1 MPKYFPGVSY
11 AIVRTMPD
19 KESMDAMDGTM
30 AFVDLC
36 FDSDTSAIRFIGIKK
51 MAGPTTG
58 ATAHVPKT
66 VVAVKANGDR
76 KYAPVLEFKVADEAR
91 LLALKA
97 FDRVKQQYGLKFNK
111 IYRVLDK
118 IVEDLTVE
126 TPVGVT
132 NA

>member
-19 KESMDAMDGTM
+19 KTAMEAAKGVM
-30 AFVDLC
+30 AYVDLC
-36 FDSDTSAIRFIGIKK
+36 FDSDESAIKFIGIKK
-51 MAGPTTG
+51 MEGPTTG
-58 ATAHVPKT
+58 ATAHIPKT
-66 VVAVKANGDR
+66 AVVVNGET
-76 KYAPVLEFKVADEAR
+76 KYKPVLEFKVADEAR

-118 IVEDLTVE
+118 TVEDLTVE
-126 TPVGVT
+126 
-132 NA
+132 A